1 MSEESEIPVS
11 VESIRKTYGSLTAV
25 DRLSFKVES
34 GEVYS
39 LLGPNGAGKTTTVEI
54 IEGLRKADSG
64 KVSVLGTDPWSSPGW
79 IRKAVGIMPQDFR
92 FIERITPVEAIKYY
106 STLFGVPDRS
116 GELVELVELGGAR
129 NNQFQ
134 NLSGGEKQKVGICLA
149 LINDPK
155 LVFLDEPTT
164 GLDPISRRKIWSL
177 IKKLKEEGKTVVL
190 TTHYL
195 EEAQMLAD
203 RVGIVNT
210 GKMLVEGTPRS
221 IIEKMG
227 KGRRLLV
234 SKSPELLSY
243 VKDIL
248 KLKVD
253 EIEEGLQIQI
263 SDNGNIMDIFTFLD
277 QNKIG
282 IERFSL
288 LEDSLEDVFIDLIGK
303 KGEEQ

>member
-277 QNKIG
+277 QNKIS